1 MLYTIVVVQHCHH
14 DISVGKLLYEN
25 NLIQHPRKLYQTN
38 KKVCTYA
45 ISLARNLYFVIL
57 D

>member
-14 DISVGKLLYEN
+14 DVSVGKLLYEN

-45 ISLARNLYFVIL
+45 ISLARNLYFVIV